1 MYICIYV
8 YMYICVYVYMCICVY
23 VYMCICIS
31 SMIAGSNAVAMS
43 HIPKVAKQRISLE
56 LWYCQTSNLFS
67 YEHMYMDMCAF
78 FFFKYP
84 TNGKSLKFDVC
95 VNVYIY
101 IICKCLC
108 ICKSTNVLLMITN
121 SDFHCQGLIGSGK
134 ANISSVVS
142 IAQSQRLD
150 SLDMGLK
157 LNPAIEAFASL
168 GAFGKCPSHEERDL
182 HRWLSGLHNLQLD
195 VYYTNMQVQVTHL
208 KWKYVL

>member
-8 YMYICVYVYMCICVY
+8 YMYICIYVYMCICVY
-23 VYMCICIS
+23 VYMCTCIS

-101 IICKCLC
+101 ILYV
-108 ICKSTNVLLMITN
+108 NV
-121 SDFHCQGLIGSGK
+121 C
-134 ANISSVVS
+134 VYVS
-142 IAQSQRLD
+142 
-150 SLDMGLK
+150 
-157 LNPAIEAFASL
+157 
-168 GAFGKCPSHEERDL
+168 
-182 HRWLSGLHNLQLD
+182 LQM
-195 VYYTNMQVQVTHL
+195 YYL
-208 KWKYVL
+208 